1 MKILGIIGMILFLYQ
16 QLKLQI
22 ASKKENQLET
32 DIEKNTLAHQQ
43 QIIELC
49 IDLLKPNGKV
59 LQFGFSHGFSGNK
72 ILNYNIKDLL
82 IIEPNKYVFNKAKKW
97 SNNLDKVT
105 LKNKTLEES
114 LSNLKCY
121 DTVFI
126 DCFSIY
132 NEENNNAITKLINE
146 KKISLITESL
156 IINSTTK
163 NGRIVLL
170 LSNFQNLSINS
181 ELMSHVE
188 LRNHDLIEFINF
200 EADQKSLLK
209 ILSINKIQ

>member
-209 ILSINKIQ
+209 ILSINKI

>member
-82 IIEPNKYVFNKAKKW
+82 IIEPNKYVYNKAKKW

-126 DCFSIY
+126 DCFNIN

-181 ELMSHVE
+181 ELLSHVE
-188 LRNHDLIEFINF
+188 LRNHDLREFINF
-200 EADQKSLLK
+200 EADQESLLK
-209 ILSINKIQ
+209 ILSINKI

>member
-72 ILNYNIKDLL
+72 ILKYNIKDLL

-200 EADQKSLLK
+200 EADQESLLK
-209 ILSINKIQ
+209 ILSINKI

>member
-1 MKILGIIGMILFLYQ
+1 M
-16 QLKLQI
+16 
-22 ASKKENQLET
+22 
-32 DIEKNTLAHQQ
+32 
-43 QIIELC
+43 
-49 IDLLKPNGKV
+49 
-59 LQFGFSHGFSGNK
+59 
-72 ILNYNIKDLL
+72 
-82 IIEPNKYVFNKAKKW
+82 
-97 SNNLDKVT
+97 T

-126 DCFSIY
+126 DCFNIN

-181 ELMSHVE
+181 ELLSHVE
-188 LRNHDLIEFINF
+188 LRNHDLREFINF
-200 EADQKSLLK
+200 EADQESLLK
-209 ILSINKIQ
+209 ILSINKI

>member
-200 EADQKSLLK
+200 EADQESLLK
-209 ILSINKIQ
+209 ILSINKI